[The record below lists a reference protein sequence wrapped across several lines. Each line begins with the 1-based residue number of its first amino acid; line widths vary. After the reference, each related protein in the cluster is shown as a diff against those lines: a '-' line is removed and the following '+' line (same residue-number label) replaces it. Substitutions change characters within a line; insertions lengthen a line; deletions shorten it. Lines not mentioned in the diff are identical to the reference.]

1 MSLESFAHCGLVEAQ
16 EESPVRMLLVLAFT
30 ASLTVAAI
38 SAGIGAQESPV
49 NPFAQEMVDFR
60 ARVNDYMKLRDKA
73 TANLPD
79 LEETK
84 DPAKISAREK
94 ALGQAIAAARQ
105 TAKSGDVFGPE
116 MSKYLRTIL
125 AEDWKSRSP
134 ADRKALFEEIPP
146 NLKLTVNQVY
156 PTTIPL
162 VTLPAK
168 LLMKL
173 PMLPEALEYRLVDHY
188 FLLRDRDANLVIDV
202 LPKVYPTRNR

>member
-1 MSLESFAHCGLVEAQ
+1 
-16 EESPVRMLLVLAFT
+16 MLLILAFT
-30 ASLTVAAI
+30 MSLTAMSVDAL
-38 SAGIGAQESPV
+38 AQESPV
-49 NPFAQEMVDFR
+49 NPFAQSMVDFR
-60 ARVNDYMKLRDKA
+60 ARVDDYMKLRDKA
-73 TANLPD
+73 TAKVPE

-84 DPAKISAREK
+84 DPTKIFAREK
-94 ALGQAIAAARQ
+94 ALGQAIAAARPS
-105 TAKSGDVFGPE
+105 AKSGDLFGEE

-125 AEDWKSRSP
+125 AEDWKSRSA

-146 NLKLTVNQVY
+146 NLKLTINQVY

-173 PMLPEALEYRLVDHY
+173 PVLPEALEYRLVDHY
-188 FLLRDRDANLVIDV
+188 FLLRDRDANLIIDV

>member
-1 MSLESFAHCGLVEAQ
+1 M
-16 EESPVRMLLVLAFT
+16 VRMLLVLAFT
-30 ASLTVAAI
+30 ATSLTLAAM
-38 SAGIGAQESPV
+38 SAGAAGQESPV
-49 NPFAQEMVDFR
+49 NSFAQSMVDFR
-60 ARVNDYMKLRDKA
+60 ARVDAYRKLRDKA
-73 TANLPD
+73 TAKLPE

-94 ALGQAIAAARQ
+94 ALGQAIAAARAS
-105 TAKSGDVFGPE
+105 AKSGDVFGQE
-116 MSKYLRTIL
+116 MSQYLRTIL
-125 AEDWKSRSP
+125 TEDWKSRSA

-168 LLMKL
+168 LLAKL
-173 PMLPEALEYRLVDHY
+173 PVLPEVLEYRLVDHY
-188 FLLRDRDANLVIDV
+188 FLLRDRDANLIIDV

>member
-1 MSLESFAHCGLVEAQ
+1 MGVM
-16 EESPVRMLLVLAFT
+16 RMLLVLAF
-30 ASLTVAAI
+30 AMVTVGAV
-38 SAGIGAQESPV
+38 AQEPPV
-49 NPFAQEMVDFR
+49 NPFAQSMVDFR
-60 ARVNDYMKLRDKA
+60 TRVDDYLKLRDKI
-73 TANLPD
+73 TGKVPE

-94 ALGQAIAAARQ
+94 ALGQALAAARMS
-105 TAKSGDVFGPE
+105 AKSGDVFGAE

-125 AEDWKSRSP
+125 AEDWKSRSA

-146 NLKLTVNQVY
+146 NLKLSVNQAY

-168 LLMKL
+168 LLAKL
-173 PMLPEALEYRLVDHY
+173 PMLPEVLEYRLVDHY
-188 FLLRDRDANLVIDV
+188 FLLRDRDANLIIDV